1 MSDSLLDLLAHS
13 GGPSDRIYGVV
24 TGIVTNNQDPD
35 ELGRVKVRFPWLSES
50 DESWWARVAVPMAGK
65 QIGTYFLPEVDSEVL
80 IAFEQGDVHFPYV
93 LGALW
98 NDPNKPPET
107 NQDGK
112 NNKRT
117 IVSRSGMLIRLDDSD
132 GSEKIEIS
140 DKDNKNSIVIS
151 VAENTITISADADI
165 TITSANGKLK
175 LSGKGIELTS
185 QADVKVEA
193 QSGMDLKASGQLK
206 IKGATVDI
214 N

>member
-1 MSDSLLDLLAHS
+1 MSDSLLDLLTPS
-13 GGPSDRIYGVV
+13 GGSSDRIYGVV
-24 TGIVTNNQDPD
+24 TGIVTNNQDP
-35 ELGRVKVRFPWLSES
+35 ENLGRVKVRFPWLSEN
-50 DESWWARVAVPMAGK
+50 DESWWARVATPMAGK
-65 QIGTYFLPEVDSEVL
+65 QIGTYFLPEVGDEVL
-80 IAFEQGDVHFPYV
+80 MAFEQGDVRFPYV

-107 NQDGK
+107 NEDGK
-112 NNKRT
+112 NNKRA
-117 IVSRSGMLIRLDDSD
+117 IISRSGMLIRLDDSD

-175 LSGKGIELTS
+175 LSGKGIELSS

-193 QSGMDLKASGQLK
+193 QSGMDLKASGQMK